1 MSWSVLKC
9 VVQMSINLHGVVVM
23 QKNKLQSSVVVNPK
37 LCWVGQ
43 INPKIQGHVVQMN
56 PKLQGCVVVQMN
68 PQLQGCVV
76 VQMNIKLQGCVGQMN
91 PKLQGCVV
99 VQMNIKL
106 QGCVVAQMN
115 PKPQGCVVVPI
126 SPKLQGCV
134 VVHMNIKLLGC
145 VVVQMNTKKALE
157 KVIEWQS
164 AAAQLKPHLPPGDA
178 VLTAWYRSL
187 QDFKKDLPVLYKL
200 ANDALK
206 VHANWL
212 LCPFSFINSFS
223 FFTRLPALVS
233 ASGVGLTDRHTD

>member
-1 MSWSVLKC
+1 MLRLGQVEVVTGDAVSWSVLKC

-43 INPKIQGHVVQMN
+43 INPKIQGHVV
-56 PKLQGCVVVQMN
+56 
-68 PQLQGCVV
+68 
-76 VQMNIKLQGCVGQMN
+76 QMN

-206 VHANWL
+206 VRANWL

-223 FFTRLPALVS
+223 FFARLPALVS